1 MPRRKKSLSERI
13 DKALSEWGAYLGL
26 TQSWEI
32 GFLIVDKIDTI
43 GPGENQAGARITVKL
58 PYRRAEIT
66 IAKSMENYSNYDLEQ
81 SMLHELLHIPLAT
94 IMSYIQNVA
103 GEDISSTVEDQ
114 IEDVVDFMTRVIL
127 RINYEKKGGTP

>member
-1 MPRRKKSLSERI
+1 MPKKKSLSERI

-32 GFLIVDKIDTI
+32 GFLLVDKLDTT
-43 GPGENQAGARITVKL
+43 GPGGHEAAARISIKL

-66 IAKSMENYSNYDLEQ
+66 VAKCMENYSNYDLEQ

-94 IMSYIQNVA
+94 IMSYIQGAV
-103 GEDISSTVEDQ
+103 GEDVQAIVKDQ